1 MYYCK
6 HCNHQIFPIRNLGK
20 IPTLKGKEIHINP
33 KMYCSKEC
41 FVTKNIFT
49 RRYEVFDYEE
59 PKSYERR
66 IHFSLDNCVKYNKN
80 EKNEL
85 NNNKA

>member
-1 MYYCK
+1 MLFICFKYF
-6 HCNHQIFPIRNLGK
+6 NRFFEMIS
-20 IPTLKGKEIHINP
+20 

>member
-66 IHFSLDNCVKYNKN
+66 IGNV
-80 EKNEL
+80 EL
-85 NNNKA
+85 VFLTLNLLLIFLIIF